1 MLLEI
6 EKIEKL
12 PIIELQPLIE
22 DSDQENI
29 FFVRRFIKEWI
40 TRTNCFN
47 KEGEVFLIAKE
58 SSQLIGLCGLNID
71 PYHRVSQLGRVRH
84 LYILSSRRRE
94 GIGTLLISHTIELAR
109 QNFDLLNL
117 RTDNPEADRFYLARG
132 FQRSYERPECT
143 HILKLK

>member
-1 MLLEI
+1 MVIEI
-6 EKIEKL
+6 QKPKKL

-22 DSDQENI
+22 DSDKENI
-29 FFVRRFIKEWI
+29 FFVRRFIKDWI

-71 PYHRVSQLGRVRH
+71 PYDRVCKLGRVRH
-84 LYILSSRRRE
+84 LYVLSSRRRE

-117 RTDNPEADRFYLARG
+117 RTNNPEADRFYLARG

>member
-1 MLLEI
+1 MVIEI
-6 EKIEKL
+6 QKIEKL
-12 PIIELQPLIE
+12 PIIKLQPLID
-22 DSDQENI
+22 DSDKENI

-40 TRTNCFN
+40 TKTNCFN
-47 KEGEVFLIAKE
+47 KEGEIFLIAKE

-84 LYILSSRRRE
+84 LYVLSSRRRE
-94 GIGTLLISHTIELAR
+94 GIGTLLIKQIVKQAR

-117 RTDNPEADRFYLARG
+117 RTDNPKADRFYLARG
-132 FQRSYERPECT
+132 FQRSYERPEST